1 MSEAVT
7 FLLTD
12 VEGSTR
18 LWETR
23 PDAMRLINVRHD
35 ALVDEV
41 VGGTGTV
48 FRDRAEGDSSFAAFD
63 DAATAVAAAVALQ
76 RAIDAE
82 PWPDGLTVRVRA
94 ALHTGPAEQRDGQY
108 YGPVVNRGVR
118 LRALAHGGQIVLSES
133 VVTAVAELPDGIELR
148 DLGTH
153 RLKDLAAPEHVYQ
166 VCGDGLLEQFPP
178 LRSLDIV
185 RNNLTTATTAF
196 VGRTDEQKA
205 IVDLLRT
212 QRLVTIT
219 GSGGVGK
226 TRLAREVAA
235 ALVDRFPDGVWFV
248 DFTAARNDSDVG
260 RAVADAVGAKDDP
273 ARSPAEVVADQ
284 LRVTKTLLVLDNCEH
299 VASAASALV
308 TGVLAAAPDVCVL
321 ITSRQP
327 IGTPGERVWR
337 VPPLD
342 SDTALELFVD
352 RVRVAEPEREFDE
365 GERAAVERLCEQLDG
380 IPLAIEMTAARV
392 KEMPSIAALAD
403 ALTDRLAVGA
413 TDTTASGRQRTMRAT
428 IEWSHDLLTPE
439 QRRLLRR
446 LSVFLGGF
454 TLDAA
459 EGVCADERL
468 DAFDVFDL
476 LGELVAQSL
485 VQADDEGAEFRYR
498 LLEVV
503 REFAAERLSGG
514 EDAFTI
520 PPRHQSWFL
529 ALAERASPDYTG
541 YTSANA
547 LDVLE
552 RELPNFRRAIDW
564 AGEPIEEDARY
575 RLVLALHRLTLRR
588 GYWREAAEWIE
599 SVLATPPTRRGWRAS
614 ALVNLAEVQEHLGRN
629 EAAATSYSA
638 AAALFAEIDAD
649 IATWGA
655 DLDDEAREGHHRAFL
670 GQQAWCLARQAN
682 LERSSEAAL
691 NLTREAIR
699 LARVPGGHALAVV
712 LTSAG
717 GVAYTRG
724 ALGEAKEYLD
734 EALQQWTDAGD
745 PVALAAAQLTL
756 GAVEWAHGRFAAA
769 RSLYESSLGLSETV
783 GDSAGVA
790 WAVRN
795 LADLAALTGAPDAST
810 IAADALLRL
819 EALDDQATS
828 VQARM
833 LMLRTGG
840 DLTGEDIV
848 TNAHTVG
855 DPELVV
861 DALTVA
867 LACEPDSPAAPRWL
881 AEAELLLESLPNSK
895 RAQLLGAMAGATR
908 DVAMLR
914 TAAALVVTDP
924 HPESLIQVTTRAV
937 TFVADDRKASVIA
950 LRSEIV
956 ETLSAASTG
965 DMAPSLREWAARLAA
980 AVASL

>member
-18 LWETR
+18 LWETL
-23 PDAMRLINVRHD
+23 PDAMRRINVRHD

-118 LRALAHGGQIVLSES
+118 LRALAHGAQIVLSES
-133 VVTAVAELPDGIELR
+133 VVTAIEQLPDGIELR

-166 VCGDGLLEQFPP
+166 VCGDGLLDQFPP
-178 LRSLDIV
+178 LRSLDVI
-185 RNNLTTATTAF
+185 RNNLTEATTAF

-226 TRLAREVAA
+226 TRIAREVAA
-235 ALVDRFPDGVWFV
+235 KLVDRFSDGVWFV
-248 DFTAARNDSDVG
+248 DFTAARNEGDVG

-273 ARSPAEVVADQ
+273 VRSPAEVVADQ
-284 LRVTKTLLVLDNCEH
+284 LRSTTTLLVLDNCEH

-308 TGVLAAAPDVCVL
+308 TAVLGAAPDVCVL

-342 SDTALELFVD
+342 RDTALELFVD
-352 RVRVAEPEREFDE
+352 RVRVAEPLRGFDDA
-365 GERAAVERLCEQLDG
+365 ERAAVERLCEQLDG

-403 ALTDRLAVGA
+403 ALTDRLSVAAAESGA
-413 TDTTASGRQRTMRAT
+413 PDRQRTMRAT

-468 DAFDVFDL
+468 DAFAVFDV

-485 VQADDEGAEFRYR
+485 VQADDDGAEFRYR

-503 REFAAERLSGG
+503 REFAAERLNEGG
-514 EDAFTI
+514 DARFI
-520 PPRHQSWFL
+520 PQRHQAWFL
-529 ALAERASPDYTG
+529 ALAEGVSPDYNSTG
-541 YTSANA
+541 ASA

-564 AGEPIEEDARY
+564 AGESLDEDARY
-575 RLVLALHRLTLRR
+575 RLVLALHRLTVRR

-599 SVLATPPTRRGWRAS
+599 SVLATPPVRRGWRAS
-614 ALVNLAEVQEHLGRN
+614 ALVNLANVQEHLGRK
-629 EAAATSYSA
+629 EAAAASYSS
-638 AAALFAEIDAD
+638 AAALFAEIDSD
-649 IATWGA
+649 IHIWGA
-655 DLDDEAREGHHRAFL
+655 DLDEDARQRHHETFL
-670 GQQAWCLARQAN
+670 GQQAWCLSRQAN
-682 LERSSEAAL
+682 LELSGQEALALTSESV
-691 NLTREAIR
+691 R
-699 LARVPGGHALAVV
+699 LARGPGGHALAVG

-717 GVAYTRG
+717 GIAYTRG
-724 ALGEAKEYLD
+724 ALNEAELYLN
-734 EALQQWTDAGD
+734 EALELWAELGD
-745 PVALAAAQLTL
+745 QVALAAAQLTL

-769 RSLYESSLGLSETV
+769 RMLYESSLELSEAA

-795 LADLAALTGAPDAST
+795 LADLAALTGAPNAAT
-810 IAADALLRL
+810 MAADALLRL
-819 EALDDQATS
+819 EALHDRASS
-828 VQARM
+828 VHAQM
-833 LMLRTGG
+833 LILRTGG
-840 DLTGEDIV
+840 GLTGEDV
-848 TNAHTVG
+848 VASARSVG
-855 DPELVV
+855 DPALVV
-861 DALTVA
+861 EALTVA
-867 LACEPDSPAAPRWL
+867 LACDPDSPAAPQFL
-881 AEAELLLESLPNSK
+881 AEAEPLLNSLSTTK
-895 RAQLLGAMAGATR
+895 KVQLLAAMASATKSPQR
-908 DVAMLR
+908 LR
-914 TAAALVVTDP
+914 SAAALVAVDP
-924 HPESLIQVTTRAV
+924 DPESLIQVCAC
-937 TFVADDRKASVIA
+937 AASVLHDDA
-950 LRSEIV
+950 SVAVVDLRTEVV
-956 ETLSAASTG
+956 ETLSAAHTG
-965 DMAPSLREWAARLAA
+965 DMVPFLRECAARLEAA
-980 AVASL
+980 IESI